1 MHQIFERRRTLPPI
15 SQDTT
20 APPILAPP
28 VIQLPPGLKSGISRK
43 TTSSNYSLG
52 IMRLHPLTADLEQV
66 ASSSSVSA
74 PPRAHFR
81 TGLMPYNQ
89 EEATDA
95 HADDILNACAQ
106 PSFRVTVPTSLGCTT
121 LETHPDEVDKTRPHR
136 CPQCGKGF
144 NRPSSLVTHVNMHT
158 GSNMRRHYQRH
169 LRPHPPLRTRAASST
184 SPALASSWM
193 APSDSRSPSP
203 LARKYLA
210 QMGAVRPMRAPSR
223 LDRPA

>member
-1 MHQIFERRRTLPPI
+1 MRQFSDRRRTLPPI
-15 SQDTT
+15 SQGAT
-20 APPILAPP
+20 APAPTLAPP

-66 ASSSSVSA
+66 ASSSSVAA

-81 TGLMPYNQ
+81 AGLMPYHQ

-95 HADDILNACAQ
+95 HADEILNACAQ
-106 PSFRVTVPTSLGCTT
+106 PAFRVTVPTSLGCTT
-121 LETHPDEVDKTRPHR
+121 VEAHPDEVDKSRPHR

-158 GSNMRRHYQRH
+158 GAK
-169 LRPHPPLRTRAASST
+169 RTSC
-184 SPALASSWM
+184 LLLVH
-193 APSDSRSPSP
+193 APSVGRC
-203 LARKYLA
+203 
-210 QMGAVRPMRAPSR
+210 
-223 LDRPA
+223 